1 MAEPT
6 TIQTRISEEDVR
18 NTMSIQFGTTKSVL
32 FHLAKAKKMADH
44 INLDITGQNTYA
56 LAAHSAEMV
65 RHVEE
70 AYRALAGDG
79 KTLA

>member
-1 MAEPT
+1 MAAPKE
-6 TIQTRISEEDVR
+6 IQTKITEEDVR
-18 NTMSIQFGTTKSVL
+18 NVMSIQFGTTKSVL
-32 FHLAKAKKMADH
+32 YHLDKARKMSAH
-44 INLDITGQNTYA
+44 INLDITGQNPYA